1 MRKRLGRRE
10 REARKILRLLTLARA
25 RKVVICCDDNPYL
38 PLWHRTGV
46 PFTKPSVRPWEYN
59 ARKAVLVRKGWKE
72 SKPRKI
78 LSGVDHLGNKIVAI
92 T

>member
-10 REARKILRLLTLARA
+10 REARKILRLLALAKA
-25 RKVVICCDDNPYL
+25 EKVGICSAPNPYL

-78 LSGVDHLGNKIVAI
+78 LSGVDYLGNKIVEI